1 MRTAP
6 HIHPS
11 FPAVPE
17 ALAAECARFL
27 EAQSVRGR
35 SEATIRSQEGSL
47 RVFEDFLGEIGATD
61 VRAVTGETVRAYAAW
76 LQKRGGTVATQHV
89 RLLALRRF
97 FEHLLGV
104 DAVLVNPCAGFTLPP
119 LPDRL
124 PRHVLTRAQ
133 AKRVLEAPDTATK
146 TGLRDRAI
154 LELFYS
160 TGLRLGEVARLTVHD
175 IDCRTGFVRVHGGK
189 GAKDRVV
196 PVGRKAADYVSE
208 YLRAARAEWARDKRE
223 ERALW
228 LSANRP
234 HGPVTAQAISVFLKN
249 YLRACGIKA
258 GRAHVWRHSCATH
271 LVAAGANIAYVQRLL
286 GHRRLET
293 TQVYTRVTPTEA
305 RATHRKAHPRS
316 RAKAATAAVPSPA
329 PVAAS
334 GNIIGPR

>member
-1 MRTAP
+1 
-6 HIHPS
+6 
-11 FPAVPE
+11 
-17 ALAAECARFL
+17 
-27 EAQSVRGR
+27 
-35 SEATIRSQEGSL
+35 
-47 RVFEDFLGEIGATD
+47 
-61 VRAVTGETVRAYAAW
+61 VRAYAAW

-104 DAVLVNPCAGFTLPP
+104 DAVLVNPCAGFMLPT

-124 PRHVLTRAQ
+124 PRNVLTRAQ
-133 AKRVLEAPDTATK
+133 AKRVLETPDTATK
-146 TGLRDRAI
+146 GGLRDRAI

-175 IDCRTGFVRVHGGK
+175 IDVRTGFVRVHGGK

-196 PVGRKAADYVSE
+196 PLGRKAADYLSE
-208 YLRAARAEWARDKRE
+208 YLRVARAEWARDKRE
-223 ERALW
+223 ERTLW

-234 HGPVTAQAISVFLKN
+234 HGPVTAQAISVLLKN
-249 YLRACGIKA
+249 YLRGCGIKA

-293 TQVYTRVTPTEA
+293 TQVYTRVTPNEA
-305 RATHRKAHPRS
+305 RASHRRAHPRAG
-316 RAKAATAAVPSPA
+316 AKAVALPA

>member
-1 MRTAP
+1 MKTVP

-11 FPAVPE
+11 FPAVPA
-17 ALAAECARFL
+17 ALAAEGARFL
-27 EAQSVRGR
+27 EAQRVRGR

-47 RVFEDFLGEIGATD
+47 RVFEGFLGGIGATD
-61 VRAVTGETVRAYAAW
+61 VRAVTEGTVRAYAAW
-76 LQKRGGTVATQHV
+76 LQKRGGSVATQHV

-104 DAVLVNPCAGFTLPP
+104 DAVLVNPCAGFTLPK

-146 TGLRDRAI
+146 GGLRDRAI

-175 IDCRTGFVRVHGGK
+175 IDVRTGFVRVHSGK

-208 YLRAARAEWARDKRE
+208 YLRVVRAEWARDQRE

-234 HGPVTAQAISVFLKN
+234 HGPVKAQAISVLLKN

-286 GHRRLET
+286 GHRRIET

-316 RAKAATAAVPSPA
+316 RAKAATAAVP
-329 PVAAS
+329 VATR
-334 GNIIGPR
+334 GNLIGPREP

>member
-1 MRTAP
+1 MKTAP
-6 HIHPS
+6 PIHPS

-17 ALAAECARFL
+17 ALAAEGARFL
-27 EAQSVRGR
+27 EAQRVRGR

-47 RVFEDFLGEIGATD
+47 RVFEGFLGGIGVED
-61 VRAVTGETVRAYAAW
+61 VRAVTAETVHAYAAW

-97 FEHLLGV
+97 FEHLLGL
-104 DAVLVNPCAGFTLPP
+104 DAVLMNPCVGFTLPT

-124 PRHVLTRAQ
+124 PRNVLTRAQ

-175 IDCRTGFVRVHGGK
+175 IDVRTGFVRVHGGK

-208 YLRAARAEWARDKRE
+208 YLRVVRAEWARDKRE

-234 HGPVTAQAISVFLKN
+234 HGPVTAQAISVLLKN

-286 GHRRLET
+286 GHRRIET
-293 TQVYTRVTPTEA
+293 TQVYTRVTPNEA
-305 RATHRKAHPRS
+305 RASHRRAHPRAG
-316 RAKAATAAVPSPA
+316 AKAVASPA
-329 PVAAS
+329 PVAVN
-334 GNIIGPR
+334 GNMIGPR